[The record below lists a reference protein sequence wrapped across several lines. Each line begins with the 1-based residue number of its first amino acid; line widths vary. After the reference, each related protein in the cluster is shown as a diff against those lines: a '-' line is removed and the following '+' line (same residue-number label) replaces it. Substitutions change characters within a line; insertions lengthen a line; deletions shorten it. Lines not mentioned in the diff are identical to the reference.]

1 MSLNPA
7 QADPLA
13 ARRPLVSCAY
23 LLGHWRALW
32 QWGQIVFALNWSDPQ
47 TQWLTVTN
55 IVLGAVVAVCLI
67 VIAAGIAHEVV
78 SRIRKRWRLDAEID
92 SDMHRLFDD
101 RTFDV
106 AGLGITMADGGEKRP
121 PPGQKDKH

>member
-1 MSLNPA
+1 M
-7 QADPLA
+7 
-13 ARRPLVSCAY
+13 
-23 LLGHWRALW
+23 
-32 QWGQIVFALNWSDPQ
+32 FALNWSDPQ

-78 SRIRKRWRLDAEID
+78 SRIRKRRRLDAEID
-92 SDMHRLFDD
+92 GDMHRLFDD

-106 AGLGITMADGGEKRP
+106 PGLGITMADGGERRP
-121 PPGQKDKH
+121 PPGQEDKH